1 VGDVFVIGGGPAGL
15 AAAIAAR
22 IKGFDVTVADA
33 AQPAIDKACGE
44 GLMPESF
51 AAMARLGIAPDP
63 KHSFALLGVRFIGA
77 GVTVES
83 RFPERSGVGIRRTEL
98 HRLLM
103 ERAAEVGVRFRWGSR
118 VASLDDVPARW
129 VIAADGQNSQARRW
143 ARLDAARHESFRYG
157 FRRHW
162 RVAPWSDTIEIHW
175 GESSQIYVTP
185 VSPDE
190 VCIALL
196 CRDSHLRLDAALKE
210 FPAVASKL
218 AGAEPSSSERGAVTP
233 TRRLRRV
240 HRGSAALIG
249 DASGS
254 EDAITGDGLM
264 LSLQQSIALA
274 DAMAA
279 GNLSQ
284 YQAEH
289 EHLMRRPRVMA
300 GLMLALDRSPWLRRR
315 ALRAMAAEPAIFGNL
330 VAMHVGALSHA
341 DFFLRGMLPL
351 GRQMLTVS

>member
-1 VGDVFVIGGGPAGL
+1 MPDVFVIGGGPAGL

-22 IKGFDVTVADA
+22 LKGFDVTVADA
-33 AQPAIDKACGE
+33 AQPSIDKACGE
-44 GLMPESF
+44 GLMPNSW
-51 AAMARLGIAPDP
+51 AAFARLGIMPDAT
-63 KHSFALLGVRFIGA
+63 HSFPLRGVRFIGA

-83 RFPERSGVGIRRTEL
+83 RFPERSGIGIRRTEL
-98 HRLLM
+98 HRLLVQ
-103 ERAAEVGVRFRWGSR
+103 RATDVGVRFQWGTR
-118 VASLDDVPARW
+118 VSSLDDTHAKW

-143 ARLDAARHESFRYG
+143 SQLGAARHESFRYG

-162 RVAPWSDTIEIHW
+162 RMVPWSDFIEIYW
-175 GESSQIYVTP
+175 GERCQIYVTP

-190 VCIALL
+190 VNIALL
-196 CRDSHLRLDAALKE
+196 CRDSHLRLDAALNE

-218 AGAEPSSSERGAVTP
+218 AGAECTSTERGAVTP

-240 HRGSAALIG
+240 YRGSTALIG

-254 EDAITGDGLM
+254 EDAITGDGVM
-264 LSLQQSIALA
+264 LSLQQAVALA

-279 GNLSQ
+279 GDLAP

-289 EHLMRRPRVMA
+289 ERLMRRPRLMSR
-300 GLMLALDRSPWLRRR
+300 LMLTLDRSPWLRRR
-315 ALRAMAAEPAIFGNL
+315 ALRAMAAEPAIFANL
-330 VAMHVGALSHA
+330 VAMHVGALSSA